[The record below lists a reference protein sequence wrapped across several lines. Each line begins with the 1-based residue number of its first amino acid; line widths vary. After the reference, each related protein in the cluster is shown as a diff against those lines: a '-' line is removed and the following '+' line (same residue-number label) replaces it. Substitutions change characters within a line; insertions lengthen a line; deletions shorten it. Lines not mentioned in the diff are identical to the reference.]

1 MAGLMD
7 YLTPGQPES
16 YITNLDPEFAGQL
29 QRFVAARPGIS
40 IYSGARS
47 NERQAQ
53 LWQAKLR
60 ETGGDVAAARKW
72 VAPPGRSKHNVGVA
86 GDLRF
91 ADDATR
97 QWAHENAAQYGLTF
111 PMKHEPWHIEPIGA
125 RGQPQPGSGA
135 PMQPAGV
142 ALADNRASSLNS
154 APAGAPGASSWQD
167 YMPQDQ
173 NPIAQQGY
181 RNFAQGY
188 SGRDLM
194 EDVILGQNPLRRLM
208 AQKLEGLFA

>member
-29 QRFVAARPGIS
+29 QRFVSARPGIS

-47 NERQAQ
+47 IERQQQ
-53 LWQAKLR
+53 LWDAKLK

-72 VAPPGRSKHNVGVA
+72 VAPPGKSKHNHGLA
-86 GDLRF
+86 GDLRY
-91 ADDATR
+91 ADDAAR
-97 QWAHENAAQYGLTF
+97 QWAHANAGAYGLNF

-125 RGQPQPGSGA
+125 RASSAPGNA
-135 PMQPAGV
+135 PVQPAGD
-142 ALADNRASSLNS
+142 ATGNLASHPAAPS
-154 APAGAPGASSWQD
+154 PAGWQD
-167 YMPQDQ
+167 YMPQDP
-173 NPIAQQGY
+173 NPIAQQGF

-194 EDVILGQNPLRRLM
+194 EDVITGQNPLRRLM
-208 AQKLEGLFA
+208 VQKLEGLFT